1 MAGVFVCKCAL
12 GIKHKGKKSNQ
23 KIKAGFPEMMT
34 SGLSLQKKKKK
45 KRSGVKQGDKV
56 ISGTKKTCI
65 KITKQSKFRRV
76 QVIGMTDKSFMCE

>member
-12 GIKHKGKKSNQ
+12 VIKHKGKKSNQ

-34 SGLSLQKKKKK
+34 PGLSLQKKKK
-45 KRSGVKQGDKV
+45 SGVKQGDKV

-65 KITKQSKFRRV
+65 KVTKQNKFRRA
-76 QVIGMTDKSFMCE
+76 QVIGMADKPFMCE

>member
-45 KRSGVKQGDKV
+45 KRSGVKQGYKV
-56 ISGTKKTCI
+56 I
-65 KITKQSKFRRV
+65 
-76 QVIGMTDKSFMCE
+76 

>member
-34 SGLSLQKKKKK
+34 PGLSLQKKKKK
-45 KRSGVKQGDKV
+45 DQEWSKEIKLFQGQRKLA
-56 ISGTKKTCI
+56 
-65 KITKQSKFRRV
+65 
-76 QVIGMTDKSFMCE
+76 

>member
-1 MAGVFVCKCAL
+1 MLFVCKCAL

-23 KIKAGFPEMMT
+23 KIKAGFPEMRT
-34 SGLSLQKKKKK
+34 PGLSLQKKK

-65 KITKQSKFRRV
+65 KITKQNKFRRV
-76 QVIGMTDKSFMCE
+76 QVIGMADKSFMCE

>member
-1 MAGVFVCKCAL
+1 MAGVFVCKGAL

-34 SGLSLQKKKKK
+34 PGLSLQK

-65 KITKQSKFRRV
+65 KVTK
-76 QVIGMTDKSFMCE
+76 